1 MRQSAGNFN
10 NFISSEEIL
19 LVKKGSFPAVGGSLG
34 GSSETTCDE
43 YYDNDFIY
51 WFIGFTEGDG
61 SFIVNKNGYL

>member
-19 LVKKGSFPAVGGSLG
+19 LVKK